1 MASSKREEERN
12 EKIIRGL
19 MKLPPNRRCINCNSL
34 GPQYVCTNFWT
45 FVCMICSGI
54 HREFTHRVKSVSMSK
69 FTSQEVE
76 ALQNGGNQRAR
87 EIYLKGWDSQRQRFP
102 NSSDAEKVRE
112 FIKAVYV
119 SRKYAGGNNSET
131 PLKDSE
137 TERNAVED
145 TRRASSYHSYSQSP
159 PYDFQYEDRLNR
171 KQGSSLSR
179 KPGSDHGLYA
189 RKAASFVYSP
199 GRFSDNLSEDRFAN
213 EGSSSRVS
221 DYSVSS
227 GGEPFRSAPQ
237 SPNLQR
243 DDEFSS
249 PTFYSSNELVNGLEH
264 QRSNSSSEVFAK
276 KDADK
281 VPVPRPQRTVSA
293 GSFGLFH
300 KNSGSLQSAG
310 PATSTDVPAEHHQ
323 SIVSTQSKISSILPR
338 TQLPTQS
345 SGGSNN
351 FIDPA
356 IDLFQAPTAAAA
368 AAAAA
373 AVASVDL
380 SQSPGVSTIPFQTTP
395 SSSLSFFSGTSQ
407 NTAATYSNPKL
418 PEQSEEANDGWATFD
433 LPQHVKPT
441 TNELHTEVSGAQSK
455 DGSSFKTIDSVS
467 SSNNGLQWLDF
478 QSTNVHEP
486 GPLISSPW
494 TEDLQSS
501 HVAAN
506 MASIQPWNA
515 FGETDGDQQ
524 QHVEVQGTHS
534 QISID
539 DRSSTPI
546 LFAEDSTTHG
556 IQKHTSTEGF
566 SFPNLSSHFASA
578 LPFSQPVHP
587 FMNDVAPVE
596 QKSSNPFDVAF
607 DSEFE
612 SSNAFLD
619 MNSLHTALPIRTL
632 PAPYA
637 IGLNDSWFP
646 DFSPNP
652 MGSQGGMS
660 YAAVQ
665 PQSSQLQNV
674 PTHGPAASVGGNPF
688 A

>member
-1 MASSKREEERN
+1 
-12 EKIIRGL
+12 
-19 MKLPPNRRCINCNSL
+19 
-34 GPQYVCTNFWT
+34 
-45 FVCMICSGI
+45 
-54 HREFTHRVKSVSMSK
+54 MSK

-76 ALQNGGNQRAR
+76 ALQNGGNQSLFFKRAR

-102 NSSDAEKVRE
+102 NSSDADKVRE

-119 SRKYAGGNNSET
+119 SRKYVGGNNSEN

-137 TERNAVED
+137 TERNVVED

-179 KPGSDHGLYA
+179 KPGSDRGLYE

-249 PTFYSSNELVNGLEH
+249 PTFYSS
-264 QRSNSSSEVFAK
+264 

-293 GSFGLFH
+293 GSFGLLH
-300 KNSGSLQSAG
+300 KNSGSLQSVG
-310 PATSTDVPAEHHQ
+310 SATSTDVPAEHHQ
-323 SIVSTQSKISSILPR
+323 SVISTQNKISSILPSS
-338 TQLPTQS
+338 QLPTQS

-356 IDLFQAPTAAAA
+356 IDLFQAPTAG
-368 AAAAA
+368 
-373 AVASVDL
+373 AVASIDI
-380 SQSPGVSTIPFQTTP
+380 SQSSGVSTIPLQTTP
-395 SSSLSFFSGTSQ
+395 STSLSYFSGTSQ
-407 NTAATYSNPKL
+407 NTSATYSNPKL
-418 PEQSEEANDGWATFD
+418 PEQAEEANDGWATFD

-441 TNELHTEVSGAQSK
+441 TTELNTEVSGAHS
-455 DGSSFKTIDSVS
+455 DSIS

-478 QSTNVHEP
+478 QNTNVHEP

-494 TEDLQSS
+494 TEDLQSGR
-501 HVAAN
+501 VAAN

-515 FGETDGDQQ
+515 FGETDGKQQ
-524 QHVEVQGTHS
+524 QHVEVQGTDS
-534 QISID
+534 QISVD
-539 DRSSTPI
+539 DRSSAPN
-546 LFAEDSTTHG
+546 LFAEDSITHG
-556 IQKHTSTEGF
+556 IQKHTSTSTEGF
-566 SFPNLSSHFASA
+566 SFPNLSSHFASG

-587 FMNDVAPVE
+587 FMNDVAPIE
-596 QKSSNPFDVAF
+596 QKSSNPFDVGF
-607 DSEFE
+607 DSEFD
-612 SSNAFLD
+612 SNNAFLD
-619 MNSLHTALPIRTL
+619 MNSLHAALPIRTL
-632 PAPYA
+632 PASYS
-637 IGLNDSWFP
+637 IGLDDSWFP
-646 DFSPNP
+646 HNP
-652 MGSQGGMS
+652 MGPQGGMS
-660 YAAVQ
+660 YVAAQ
-665 PQSSQLQNV
+665 PPSSQLQNV